1 MKLVRIVSETPS
13 DAADLIFFLQSHGF
27 VIQTGQVQDPSQ
39 PLADFEIDLRVLP
52 VDEALHLAREM
63 ASGEVDVLIGPGVFV
78 GPEPLV
84 KEQPLVE
91 VEAEPFVEARL
102 AAEPEPLV
110 QAQPF
115 IDVPPFLEPEL
126 LMQAEP
132 ETLAEPLVEAR
143 AFAEAPPFLEPE
155 LLAQPFIEVPPFLEP
170 ELLVQPEPET
180 FAEPFVEAEAFA
192 EAPPFAEPE
201 PFVTAEA
208 FIEAQPEPAAS
219 NQEQY
224 ETSDEEF
231 AVNEFAVEELTT
243 EELVVEEFTEEVTAP
258 AEEQLAQ
265 PVVEPDL
272 VISSKRLRESIGR
285 VLAEAGLTARECIAL
300 CSAELLNGSEHARE
314 WLAQA
319 RVLIVRKRALVETR
333 ALRARALVENR
344 LRFDSTSQNAWIRS
358 AFAGAGLMI
367 VLLALMLWKDQR
379 FAPANNG
386 SFPDSSAASVLK
398 PAPSG
403 TRSVD
408 TGTSAPVTAGLHRRL
423 SSERADL
430 VDDREVIIRHFGR
443 PIPKRAVVL
452 DAKSGIK
459 HISDMN

>member
-13 DAADLIFFLQSHGF
+13 DAADLISFLENHGF
-27 VIQTGQVQDPSQ
+27 IVETGHVSDPNQ
-39 PLADFEIDLRVLP
+39 PLADFEIDLRVIP
-52 VDEALHLAREM
+52 VDDALHLARAM

-78 GPEPLV
+78 DAEPLV
-84 KEQPLVE
+84 EERPLVQA
-91 VEAEPFVEARL
+91 EAEPVVEARL
-102 AAEPEPLV
+102 AAEPAPLL
-110 QAQPF
+110 QAPAF

-126 LMQAEP
+126 LVQA
-132 ETLAEPLVEAR
+132 
-143 AFAEAPPFLEPE
+143 
-155 LLAQPFIEVPPFLEP
+155 
-170 ELLVQPEPET
+170 EPET
-180 FAEPFVEAEAFA
+180 FAEPLVDAQAFT
-192 EAPPFAEPE
+192 ETPPFTEPE
-201 PFVTAEA
+201 PFVQAEPLM
-208 FIEAQPEPAAS
+208 EATPELAAACS
-219 NQEQY
+219 QAEH
-224 ETSDEEF
+224 EMADENLSVHEF
-231 AVNEFAVEELTT
+231 RVDELTAD
-243 EELVVEEFTEEVTAP
+243 ELTAP

-265 PVVEPDL
+265 PVVESDPA
-272 VISSKRLRESIGR
+272 ISSKRLRESISQ

-300 CSAELLNGSEHARE
+300 CSAEMLNGSEHARQ

-319 RVLIVRKRALVETR
+319 RVMVVRKRALVETR
-333 ALRARALVENR
+333 ALRARAIVENH

-379 FAPANNG
+379 FAPANSG
-386 SFPDSSAASVLK
+386 SLPDSGAAVLK

-403 TRSVD
+403 TRTVE
-408 TGTSAPVTAGLHRRL
+408 TGASAPVTAGLHRRL

-443 PIPKRAVVL
+443 PSPKRAAAI

>member
-1 MKLVRIVSETPS
+1 MKLVRIISETPS

-52 VDEALHLAREM
+52 VDDALHLAREM
-63 ASGEVDVLIGPGVFV
+63 ASGEVDVLIGPGVL
-78 GPEPLV
+78 GGAEPLV
-84 KEQPLVE
+84 EEQPWVE
-91 VEAEPFVEARL
+91 TEPFVQSEAEVFAEPIPEPQPFIAPETFVQAPPL
-102 AAEPEPLV
+102 IEAESLIKEQAFAEPEPLV
-110 QAQPF
+110 KAQ
-115 IDVPPFLEPEL
+115 
-126 LMQAEP
+126 
-132 ETLAEPLVEAR
+132 PLVEV
-143 AFAEAPPFLEPE
+143 PPFLEPE
-155 LLAQPFIEVPPFLEP
+155 LLAQAEPEPLAEPVEAQAFVEAAPFLEP
-170 ELLVQPEPET
+170 ESIGP
-180 FAEPFVEAEAFA
+180 AEP
-192 EAPPFAEPE
+192 
-201 PFVTAEA
+201 
-208 FIEAQPEPAAS
+208 FIEAQLELAAS
-219 NQEQY
+219 SQAQY
-224 ETSDEEF
+224 ETTDEEF

-243 EELVVEEFTEEVTAP
+243 EELVEEFTADAVT
-258 AEEQLAQ
+258 
-265 PVVEPDL
+265 
-272 VISSKRLRESIGR
+272 VISSKRLRESIGQ

-319 RVLIVRKRALVETR
+319 RVLIIRKRALVETR

-367 VLLALMLWKDQR
+367 VLLAVMLWKDQR
-379 FAPANNG
+379 FAPANSG
-386 SFPDSSAASVLK
+386 SLSDSGAASVLK
-398 PAPSG
+398 PSPSG
-403 TRSVD
+403 TRSVE
-408 TGTSAPVTAGLHRRL
+408 TGTSAPVTAGLHHRL

-443 PIPKRAVVL
+443 PTPKRAAVI

>member
-1 MKLVRIVSETPS
+1 MKLVRIISETPS

-52 VDEALHLAREM
+52 VDDALHLAREM
-63 ASGEVDVLIGPGVFV
+63 ASGEVDVLIGPGVL
-78 GPEPLV
+78 GGAEPLV
-84 KEQPLVE
+84 EEQPWVE
-91 VEAEPFVEARL
+91 TEPFVQSEAEVFAEPIPEPQPFRAPETFVQAPPL
-102 AAEPEPLV
+102 IEAESLIKEQAFAEPEPLV
-110 QAQPF
+110 PAQPF
-115 IDVPPFLEPEL
+115 
-126 LMQAEP
+126 
-132 ETLAEPLVEAR
+132 VEV
-143 AFAEAPPFLEPE
+143 PPFLEPE
-155 LLAQPFIEVPPFLEP
+155 LLAQAEPEPLAEPVEAQAFVEAAPFLEP
-170 ELLVQPEPET
+170 ESIGP
-180 FAEPFVEAEAFA
+180 AEP
-192 EAPPFAEPE
+192 
-201 PFVTAEA
+201 
-208 FIEAQPEPAAS
+208 FIEAQLELAAS
-219 NQEQY
+219 SQAQY
-224 ETSDEEF
+224 ETTDEEF

-243 EELVVEEFTEEVTAP
+243 EELVEEFTADAVTVP

-265 PVVEPDL
+265 PVVESDP
-272 VISSKRLRESIGR
+272 VISSKRLRESIGQ
-285 VLAEAGLTARECIAL
+285 VLAEAGLTARECVAL

-319 RVLIVRKRALVETR
+319 RVLIIRKRALVETR

-367 VLLALMLWKDQR
+367 VLLAVMLWKDQR
-379 FAPANNG
+379 FAPANSG
-386 SFPDSSAASVLK
+386 SLSDSGAASVLK
-398 PAPSG
+398 PSPSG
-403 TRSVD
+403 TRSVE
-408 TGTSAPVTAGLHRRL
+408 TGTSAPVTAGLHHRL

-443 PIPKRAVVL
+443 PTPKRAAVI

>member
-27 VIQTGQVQDPSQ
+27 VIQTGEVSDPNH
-39 PLADFEIDLRVLP
+39 PLPDFEIDLRVLP

-63 ASGEVDVLIGPGVFV
+63 ASGGVDVLIGPGVFEA
-78 GPEPLV
+78 EPLV
-84 KEQPLVE
+84 EEQRF
-91 VEAEPFVEARL
+91 VEAETEPFVEARL

-110 QAQPF
+110 QAQAF
-115 IDVPPFLEPEL
+115 IDVPPFLEP
-126 LMQAEP
+126 A
-132 ETLAEPLVEAR
+132 
-143 AFAEAPPFLEPE
+143 
-155 LLAQPFIEVPPFLEP
+155 
-170 ELLVQPEPET
+170 LLVPAEPET
-180 FAEPFVEAEAFA
+180 FAEPFVEAQAFA
-192 EAPPFAEPE
+192 EAPPFVAPE
-201 PFVTAEA
+201 PLVQAET
-208 FIEAQPEPAAS
+208 FTEAQPELVAAPT
-219 NQEQY
+219 QAEH
-224 ETSDEEF
+224 EIPDEEF
-231 AVNEFAVEELTT
+231 AVH
-243 EELVVEEFTEEVTAP
+243 EFTVEEVTPP
-258 AEEQLAQ
+258 AEERPAQ
-265 PVVEPDL
+265 PAVERDP
-272 VISSKRLRESIGR
+272 VIASKRLRESIGQA
-285 VLAEAGLTARECIAL
+285 LAEARLTARECLAL

-344 LRFDSTSQNAWIRS
+344 LRFDSASQNAWIRS

-379 FAPANNG
+379 LAPAASG
-386 SFPDSSAASVLK
+386 SLPDSSAASVLK

-403 TRSVD
+403 TRTIE

-443 PIPKRAVVL
+443 PTPKRAAVI

>member
-13 DAADLIFFLQSHGF
+13 DAADLVFFLQSHGF

-63 ASGEVDVLIGPGVFV
+63 ASGEVDVLIGPGVLEA
-78 GPEPLV
+78 EPLV
-84 KEQPLVE
+84 EEQRFVEAETELVE
-91 VEAEPFVEARL
+91 AETEPFVEARL

-110 QAQPF
+110 RAQA
-115 IDVPPFLEPEL
+115 
-126 LMQAEP
+126 
-132 ETLAEPLVEAR
+132 
-143 AFAEAPPFLEPE
+143 
-155 LLAQPFIEVPPFLEP
+155 FIEVPPFLEP
-170 ELLVQPEPET
+170 ELLVQAEPET
-180 FAEPFVEAEAFA
+180 FAEPFVEAQAFA
-192 EAPPFAEPE
+192 EAPPFVAPE
-201 PFVTAEA
+201 PLVQAET
-208 FIEAQPEPAAS
+208 FTEAQPELVAAPT
-219 NQEQY
+219 QAEH
-224 ETSDEEF
+224 EILDDEF
-231 AVNEFAVEELTT
+231 AVH
-243 EELVVEEFTEEVTAP
+243 EFTAEEVTTS

-265 PVVEPDL
+265 PVEPDL
-272 VISSKRLRESIGR
+272 IISSKRLRESIAQ
-285 VLAEAGLTARECIAL
+285 VLAEARLTAREFMAL

-319 RVLIVRKRALVETR
+319 RVLIVRKRTLVETR

-379 FAPANNG
+379 LAPAASG
-386 SFPDSSAASVLK
+386 SLRDSSAASVLK

-403 TRSVD
+403 TRTVE

-443 PIPKRAVVL
+443 PTPKRAAVI

>member
-63 ASGEVDVLIGPGVFV
+63 ASGEVDVLIGPGVFA

-84 KEQPLVE
+84 KEQPLVA
-91 VEAEPFVEARL
+91 VEAESFVEARL

-110 QAQPF
+110 HAQPF
-115 IDVPPFLEPEL
+115 NDVPPFLEPEL
-126 LMQAEP
+126 VM
-132 ETLAEPLVEAR
+132 
-143 AFAEAPPFLEPE
+143 
-155 LLAQPFIEVPPFLEP
+155 
-170 ELLVQPEPET
+170 QPEPET

-208 FIEAQPEPAAS
+208 FVEAQPEPAAS

-231 AVNEFAVEELTT
+231 AVNEFAVEELAT
-243 EELVVEEFTEEVTAP
+243 EELVVEEFTAEEVTAP
-258 AEEQLAQ
+258 AKEPLPQ

-272 VISSKRLRESIGR
+272 VISSKRLRESIGQ
-285 VLAEAGLTARECIAL
+285 VLAEAALTARECIAL
-300 CSAELLNGSEHARE
+300 CSAELLNVSEHARE

-367 VLLALMLWKDQR
+367 VLLGLMLWKDQR
-379 FAPANNG
+379 FAPANNA
-386 SFPDSSAASVLK
+386 SSPDSSSASVLK
-398 PAPSG
+398 PAPPSG

-408 TGTSAPVTAGLHRRL
+408 TGTSAPVTAGLHRHL

>member
-27 VIQTGQVQDPSQ
+27 VIQTGQRDPSQ
-39 PLADFEIDLRVLP
+39 PLADFEIDLHVLP
-52 VDEALHLAREM
+52 VAEALHLAREM

-84 KEQPLVE
+84 KERPLVE

-102 AAEPEPLV
+102 ATEPEPLV
-110 QAQPF
+110 RAQLF
-115 IDVPPFLEPEL
+115 NDVPPFLEPEL

-132 ETLAEPLVEAR
+132 ETLAEPLVEAP
-143 AFAEAPPFLEPE
+143 AIAEPPLLEPE
-155 LLAQPFIEVPPFLEP
+155 LPAQPLIEVPPLLEP
-170 ELLVQPEPET
+170 ELLVQAEPET
-180 FAEPFVEAEAFA
+180 FAEPFIEAEALA

-208 FIEAQPEPAAS
+208 FVEAQPEPAAS
-219 NQEQY
+219 NLV
-224 ETSDEEF
+224 
-231 AVNEFAVEELTT
+231 VNEFAVEELTAQ
-243 EELVVEEFTEEVTAP
+243 EVTSP
-258 AEEQLAQ
+258 AEEPIPQ

-272 VISSKRLRESIGR
+272 VISSKRLRESIGQ

-333 ALRARALVENR
+333 ALRARAVVQNR

-379 FAPANNG
+379 FAPATNA
-386 SFPDSSAASVLK
+386 SSPDSSAASVLK

-443 PIPKRAVVL
+443 PTPKRAVIL

>member
-39 PLADFEIDLRVLP
+39 PLADFEIDLHVLP

-84 KEQPLVE
+84 KERPQ

-110 QAQPF
+110 HAQPF
-115 IDVPPFLEPEL
+115 NDVPPFLEPEL
-126 LMQAEP
+126 VMQA
-132 ETLAEPLVEAR
+132 
-143 AFAEAPPFLEPE
+143 
-155 LLAQPFIEVPPFLEP
+155 
-170 ELLVQPEPET
+170 EPET

-208 FIEAQPEPAAS
+208 FVEAQPEPAAS

-243 EELVVEEFTEEVTAP
+243 EELVVEEFTAEEVTAP
-258 AEEQLAQ
+258 AKEPLPQ

-272 VISSKRLRESIGR
+272 VISSKRLRESIGQ
-285 VLAEAGLTARECIAL
+285 VLAEAALTARECIAL

-386 SFPDSSAASVLK
+386 SSPDSSAASVLK

-403 TRSVD
+403 TRSVN
-408 TGTSAPVTAGLHRRL
+408 TGTSAPVTADLHRRL

-452 DAKSGIK
+452 DAKSGVK